1 MNGGRDVIATC
12 AGALLVL
19 TGCGGEP
26 GNGGGEQTGTAG
38 PLIELRL
45 VSETAASGLERSEWE
60 GADLW
65 LEPEPV
71 ISNPDFASLS
81 AYTRPGS
88 LRLRIDLSDEAG
100 ERFGEVTGGNIGR
113 RLAMLID
120 GRVVSA
126 PVIRDRLGPR
136 AIADIPLDASVPL
149 LQEEAERLAAAINEA
164 DSGSQFPP
172 GRR

>member
-1 MNGGRDVIATC
+1 VRGRAARID
-12 AGALLVL
+12 
-19 TGCGGEP
+19 
-26 GNGGGEQTGTAG
+26 
-38 PLIELRL
+38 RL
-45 VSETAASGLERSEWE
+45 WGRT
-60 GADLW
+60 
-65 LEPEPV
+65 
-71 ISNPDFASLS
+71 S

-88 LRLRIDLSDEAG
+88 LRLRIELSDEAG

-164 DSGSQFPP
+164 DSGSQLPP